1 MGFWLPLAISAAFTL
16 ASTAVQYYMA
26 SEKADDLKEARQDLI
41 NLENRATDIKAGELK
56 RRNAAVIRAVISE
69 QRSRGAT
76 QGRSQETPGEQR
88 RTTVKESILAGQ
100 QSYVEETA
108 ASSKAIGAQQVEIAN
123 IESDPGS
130 MVVAGLSSLLGIG
143 AGGFSEVAV
152 SNKGDAGKEWGNFT
166 EWLKA

>member
-16 ASTAVQYYMA
+16 ASTAIQYYTA
-26 SEKADDLKEARQDLI
+26 SEKADELKEARQDLI

-56 RRNAAVIRAVISE
+56 RKNAAVIRAVISE

-108 ASSKAIGAQQVEIAN
+108 ASSKAIGAQHVKIAD

-130 MVVAGLSSLLGIG
+130 MVVAGVSSLLGIG
-143 AGGFSEVAV
+143 AGGFSQVAV
-152 SNKGDAGKEWGNFT
+152 SNKGKAGPEWDKFT
-166 EWLKA
+166 KSLGF